1 MTASNSSENIS
12 TATAALTSAPPQ
24 LEEAPNSAIAL
35 TQFPSKLSKPSVRTS
50 LQASTLDGVFAALF
64 SNITTGVLVTN
75 FLLELGA
82 STFEIGVLTAIPMV
96 ANLVQPLGAHLSQK
110 ASSLYSYSLETN
122 GIARLMWWMLAIG
135 IGWSVWYRV
144 DSDILIGLTLI
155 TALASALLAALSSAS
170 WLSWM
175 VILVPRRLRGRYFSI
190 RNSAAH
196 LTNLIS
202 VPATGWIVSEWQ
214 GGSIEGFG
222 IMLVLATIAGLL
234 SLVCQNFMI
243 DINPQIEAN
252 VKQEQTLTPKPTAI
266 EVSTLE
272 KYAMEASAIAPE
284 RSLLHTVVDRLSLQT
299 NQIIFLVYIS
309 FWLFAVNIG
318 TPFYNLYM
326 LDVLHID
333 IAKVSI
339 YNSFSAGANLLLLV
353 GWGKLADR
361 IGNRL
366 ILLGI
371 GVVVAIIP
379 LCWLGTDASVLSLWL
394 WLPGLHLL
402 IGGTW
407 AAIDLCLI
415 NLQLSVAPV
424 HNPAS
429 YFGTVAALSGVMSA
443 LGTLT
448 GGFLAQSWHP
458 NSVSGL
464 LGVFVLSSGLRL
476 LAILPL
482 FWVKESDRVS
492 TTV

>member
-1 MTASNSSENIS
+1 LTASNSSENIS
-12 TATAALTSAPPQ
+12 TATAALTSVPPQ

-35 TQFPSKLSKPSVRTS
+35 AQFPPKLSKSSVRTS

-122 GIARLMWWMLAIG
+122 GIARLMWWILAIG
-135 IGWSVWYRV
+135 IGCSVWYGL
-144 DSDILIGLTLI
+144 DSHVLIGLTLI

-175 VILVPRRLRGRYFSI
+175 VVLVPRRLRGRYFSI

-243 DINPQIEAN
+243 DINPQTEANAKQAQTLIPEANAIEAN
-252 VKQEQTLTPKPTAI
+252 ISEKP
-266 EVSTLE
+266 
-272 KYAMEASAIAPE
+272 AIAPE
-284 RSLLHTVVDRLSLQT
+284 RSLLHTLVDRLSLQT

-333 IAKVSI
+333 IAKVSV
-339 YNSFSAGANLLLLV
+339 YNSFTAGANLLLLV

-415 NLQLSVAPV
+415 NLQLSVAPM

-458 NSVSGL
+458 SSVSGL

-482 FWVKESDRVS
+482 FWIKESERIS